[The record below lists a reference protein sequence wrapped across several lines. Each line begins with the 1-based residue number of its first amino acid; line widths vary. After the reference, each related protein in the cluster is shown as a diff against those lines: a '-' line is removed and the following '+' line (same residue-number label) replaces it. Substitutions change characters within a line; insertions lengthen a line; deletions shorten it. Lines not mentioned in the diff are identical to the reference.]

1 MKNTYTYTVGRERP
15 RYRYNR
21 TTFKQELKEFLL
33 LGISTLAIVAV
44 ICVSIY
50 TSRNIT
56 EKQRKS
62 DDFKNTIRP
71 VSEIFD
77 GRELY
82 TTSDLLEA
90 VRWYLHNITY
100 ILENMPDEDMHLMTP
115 VLQAY
120 DELSFIEGSILTE
133 TMTQDQLDSLVE
145 ELEKVEI
152 YLNSVLER

>member
-1 MKNTYTYTVGRERP
+1 MKNTYTYTVGKERP

-21 TTFKQELKEFLL
+21 TTVKQELKEFLL
-33 LGISTLAIVAV
+33 LGISTLAIIAV

-56 EKQRKS
+56 EKQKKL

-71 VSEIFD
+71 VSEIFN

-82 TTSDLLEA
+82 TTSNLLEA
-90 VRWYLHNITY
+90 VRWYLDNIMY
-100 ILENMPDEDMHLMTP
+100 ILENMPDEDMYLMTP

-133 TMTQDQLDSLVE
+133 TMTKDQLDSLVE
-145 ELEKVEI
+145 ELEKVET
-152 YLNSVLER
+152 YLNYVLER

>member
-56 EKQRKS
+56 EKQKKL